1 MTTNQPVTKVNVAN
15 KKMAL
20 TLASI
25 AVTFFV
31 AIIIKKLIFG

>member
-1 MTTNQPVTKVNVAN
+1 MTTNQPVSKVNAIN

-20 TLASI
+20 ILASI

-31 AIIIKKLIFG
+31 AIIIKRLVFG